1 MSAAQAATAIAQG
14 WAQTQPDVEI
24 KLKPL
29 SDGGP
34 GFAEAMAASHG
45 VALRE
50 TWVRGPLGTEVLAS
64 WAIADQIAYIESATA
79 CGLALLSSNQRNPAI
94 TSTFGVGQL
103 VRQAISAGAKH
114 VVIGL
119 GGSATNDAG
128 MGALAALGA
137 RAFDETGRDIS
148 EVLAQGG
155 LGLRT
160 ISAIDLQPAIA
171 ALGEVSLEI
180 ATDVDN
186 PLLGSRGAT
195 NEYAPQ
201 KGADIDLVMKLEGSL
216 VHIANV
222 IGRRPDGKDPAVA
235 LGAGAAGGL
244 GFGLLSI
251 GAFRSAGIS
260 RIMEAS
266 GFSQLLEWADLVV
279 TGEGCF
285 DWQSLRGK
293 VVTGV
298 SRAALNLG
306 KPVVVLAGQV
316 SIGRREWTTIGVSGA
331 YAMVDFVDESLSF
344 AQPESSLAL
353 TAARV
358 ARTWQL

>member
-1 MSAAQAATAIAQG
+1 MSAAQAATAIAAG
-14 WAQTQPDVEI
+14 WMQTQSDVEI
-24 KLKPL
+24 ELKPL

-34 GFAEAMAASHG
+34 GFAAAMAASNG
-45 VALRE
+45 VEMCE

-64 WAIADQIAYIESATA
+64 WAIADGVAFIESAAA
-79 CGLALLSSNQRNPAI
+79 CGLALLNPDQRNPAI
-94 TSTFGVGQL
+94 TSTYGVGEL
-103 VRQAISAGAKH
+103 IAAAIKAGARH
-114 VVIGL
+114 IVVGL

-137 RAFDETGRDIS
+137 RACDSAGNDIS

-155 LGLRT
+155 LGLRE
-160 ISAIDLQPAIA
+160 ISTVDLEPAIT
-171 ALGEVSLEI
+171 ALGEVTLEI

-216 VHIANV
+216 VHIANLV
-222 IGRRPDGKDPAVA
+222 GRRADGKDPAVA

-251 GAFRSAGIS
+251 GASRSAGIS

-266 GFSQLLEWADLVV
+266 GFSELLDWADLVV

-316 SIGRREWTTIGVSGA
+316 AIGRREWTTIGVSGA
-331 YAMVDFVDESLSF
+331 YAMVDFVEESVSF
-344 AQPESSLAL
+344 SEPEVSLTQ

-358 ARTWQL
+358 ARTWQV